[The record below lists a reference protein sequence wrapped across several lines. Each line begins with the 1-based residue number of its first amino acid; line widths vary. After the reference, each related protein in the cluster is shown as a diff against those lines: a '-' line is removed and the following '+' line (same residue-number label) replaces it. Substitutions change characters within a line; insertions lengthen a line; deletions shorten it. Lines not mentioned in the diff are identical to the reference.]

1 MAETKNGGYTSGD
14 YRSPVDDI
22 LFVLNEA
29 SGVDRLEGWDA
40 AGAAEIIEHAARF
53 VDGVVAPGEPGLDNQ
68 PPWIEDGRVR
78 VSPVACDIVRQY
90 ADNGWYG
97 INVAEEF
104 GGQGLADVLGN
115 VVLEMVSGASLN
127 ISMNVTCPPAAL
139 KLVTAEGSDK
149 QQSRYIPGLISGEY
163 SATIVLSEPQAG
175 SDLRLIRTTASQDTD
190 GDADGTWRLTGGKV
204 FCSNGD
210 QDITPNILHCILART
225 EGAPEGSRGLSL
237 FLCPAV
243 LPDGSRNNISVSR
256 VEDKM
261 GLHGSPTCQINF
273 DNAHAEMV
281 GEPGEGLSRMFT
293 MMNAM
298 RLDVAIQA
306 IGLSQVALQ
315 RSHAYAAERRQ
326 GRSLDRNSG
335 ADDPQTIDQ
344 HGDIRRML
352 LRQRALTLG
361 CRAMTYKT
369 AVDLGIDQRSS
380 LAAMLLPVCKVFTS
394 DAANEC
400 ADMAIQ
406 IHGGYGFIKDY
417 RVEQIARDAR
427 ISRIYEGANGLHAT
441 NLAVSLQK
449 PGGQVAAEAFA
460 ADISKAIEAA
470 LSNGLTASSAA
481 LQTAL
486 DHWLQASTLI
496 ADMPDPGFVAYDF
509 MRLTGLQTFAAAWS
523 RMEGAADAAPDP
535 ENLIEHAAFVRD
547 YMLPETEYLL
557 RTIRTASK

>member
-1 MAETKNGGYTSGD
+1 MSNAQRKNYTSGD

-22 LFVLNEA
+22 LFALNEA
-29 SGVDRLEGWDA
+29 AGVERLDGWDA
-40 AGAAEIIEHAARF
+40 ASAKEIIDHAARF
-53 VDGVVAPGEPGLDNQ
+53 VDGVVAPGEPDLDNQ
-68 PPWIEDGRVR
+68 PPRIEAGRVR
-78 VSPVACDIVRQY
+78 VSPVARDIVRQY

-104 GGQGLADVLGN
+104 GGQGLPDVLGN

-139 KLVTAEGSDK
+139 KLVAAEGSDK
-149 QQSRYIPGLISGEY
+149 QKSHYIPGLVNGDY

-175 SDLRLIRTTASQDTD
+175 SDLRLIRTTAHLDENGGED
-190 GDADGTWRLTGGKV
+190 GVWILTGGKV

-256 VEDKM
+256 IEEKM
-261 GLHGSPTCQINF
+261 GLHASPTCQINF
-273 DNAHAEMV
+273 DEARAEMV
-281 GEPGEGLSRMFT
+281 GEPGEGLGRMFT

-298 RLDVAIQA
+298 RLDVAIQS
-306 IGLSQVALQ
+306 IGLCQVALQ

-326 GRSLDRNSG
+326 GRNLDRNSD

-344 HGDIRRML
+344 HGDISRML

-361 CRAMTYKT
+361 CRAMTYRT
-369 AVDLGIDQRSS
+369 AVDLGMDQHSP
-380 LAAMLLPVCKVFTS
+380 LAAMMLPVCKVFAS

-441 NLAVSLQK
+441 NLAVSLK
-449 PGGQVAAEAFA
+449 KSNGQISTEAFT
-460 ADISKAIEAA
+460 ADIGLAIEAA
-470 LSNGLTASSAA
+470 SSNGLTATATA
-481 LQTAL
+481 LQLSL
-486 DHWLQASTLI
+486 DHWQQASTFI
-496 ADMPDPGFVAYDF
+496 ANMADPGFVAYDY
-509 MRLTGLQTFAAAWS
+509 MRLTGLLAFATSWS
-523 RMEGAADAAPDP
+523 RMEAAGNASPDP
-535 ENLIEHAAFVRD
+535 KDLITQAAFVRQ
-547 YMLPETEYLL
+547 YMLPETEHLL
-557 RTIRTASK
+557 RTITII

>member
-1 MAETKNGGYTSGD
+1 MSNAQRNNYTSGD

-29 SGVDRLEGWDA
+29 AGVDRLKDWDA
-40 AGAAEIIEHAARF
+40 VGAAEIVGHAARF
-53 VDGVVAPGEPGLDNQ
+53 VDGAVATGEPDLDNQ
-68 PPWIEDGRVR
+68 PPRIEEGRVK

-97 INVAEEF
+97 INVGEEF
-104 GGQGLADVLGN
+104 GGQGLPDLLGN

-139 KLVTAEGSDK
+139 KLVASEGSQEQK
-149 QQSRYIPGLISGEY
+149 SRYIPGLISGEY
-163 SATIVLSEPQAG
+163 SATIVLSEAQAG
-175 SDLRLIRTTASQDTD
+175 SDLRLIRTSARHNP
-190 GDADGTWRLTGGKV
+190 DGTWSLTGSKV

-210 QDITPNILHCILART
+210 QDITPNILHCIVART

-256 VEDKM
+256 VEEKM

-273 DNAHAEMV
+273 DDARAEMV
-281 GEPGEGLSRMFT
+281 GDAGEGLSRMFT

-326 GRSLDRNSG
+326 GRSLDRSSG

-344 HGDIRRML
+344 HGDISRML
-352 LRQRALTLG
+352 LRQRALTQG
-361 CRAMTYKT
+361 CRAMTYRT
-369 AVDLGIDQRSS
+369 AVDLAIDQRSP
-380 LAAMLLPVCKVFTS
+380 LAAMMLPVCKVFAS

-449 PGGQVAAEAFA
+449 PNGQAAAEAFA
-460 ADISKAIEAA
+460 SDVGKAITAA
-470 LSNGLTASSAA
+470 TSDGRTATAA
-481 LQTAL
+481 TLQQSL
-486 DHWLQASTLI
+486 DHWQQASTLVTN
-496 ADMPDPGFVAYDF
+496 MPDPGFVAYDY
-509 MRLTGLQTFAAAWS
+509 MRLTGLLAFATAWA
-523 RMEGAADAAPDP
+523 RMEAAVQAAPDP
-535 ENLIEHAAFVRD
+535 EDLITQAAFVRD
-547 YMLPETEYLL
+547 YMLPESGYLL
-557 RTIRTASK
+557 GIISNHK